1 MILPTNYS
9 NVIIEKSENLIK
21 CRSSITSLADC
32 NNWVA
37 EFGKINHLKWNSRSS
52 IPNGK
57 KITCSLVPTYL

>member
-9 NVIIEKSENLIK
+9 NVIIEKSENFIK
-21 CRSSITSLADC
+21 CRLNITSLVDC

-52 IPNGK
+52 TPNK
-57 KITCSLVPTYL
+57 KKLLVR

>member
-9 NVIIEKSENLIK
+9 NVIIEKSENFIK
-21 CRSSITSLADC
+21 CRSSLTNLVDS

-52 IPNGK
+52 MPNGK
-57 KITCSLVPTYL
+57 KITCSLVPSF